1 MKRLLNSL
9 LRHLLNVSFETFI
22 RRFFDPNL
30 YRFLDVSEKCLLNI
44 LPRHLLNVSLKY
56 FLNVC
61 LLSLFTQ
68 DFKRFNE
75 TSFKHLAKIFIKCFI
90 WDIYYMCK
98 ASSTIHMYYTCIW
111 RQLLDVCWWILCP
124 DKVKNCSWDITF
136 CVALYTVLVI

>member
-1 MKRLLNSL
+1 MNSSYVSKHASYNCCGLCEHPANSDTFHKRLLNI
-9 LRHLLNVSFETFI
+9 SFETW
-22 RRFFDPNL
+22 NVL
-30 YRFLDVSEKCLLNI
+30 ETSLL
-44 LPRHLLNVSLKY
+44 SC

-111 RQLLDVCWWILCP
+111 RQLLDVCWRILCP

-136 CVALYTVLVI
+136 CVALYTVFVI

>member
-1 MKRLLNSL
+1 MNINCVRKEYIFFFHSRDPANSDTFHKR
-9 LRHLLNVSFETFI
+9 LLNVSFETW
-22 RRFFDPNL
+22 N
-30 YRFLDVSEKCLLNI
+30 VSETSLL
-44 LPRHLLNVSLKY
+44 SC

-75 TSFKHLAKIFIKCFI
+75 MSFKHLAKIFIKCFI

-136 CVALYTVLVI
+136 CVALYTVFVI